1 MKLEVILATVRKT
14 NLEIVL
20 GIALGQKMLVSYSVA
35 GCPMPTIQCYIY
47 TIVMCRFT
55 VAWFVA
61 GSVSVL
67 FSEK

>member
-1 MKLEVILATVRKT
+1 MILATVRKT

-20 GIALGQKMLVSYSVA
+20 GIALGQKMLVSYCVA
-35 GCPMPTIQCYIY
+35 GCPMPTIVLQY

-61 GSVSVL
+61 GFRFRLVL
-67 FSEK
+67 

>member
-35 GCPMPTIQCYIY
+35 GCPMPTKQCYSI
-47 TIVMCRFT
+47 
-55 VAWFVA
+55 
-61 GSVSVL
+61 L
-67 FSEK
+67 